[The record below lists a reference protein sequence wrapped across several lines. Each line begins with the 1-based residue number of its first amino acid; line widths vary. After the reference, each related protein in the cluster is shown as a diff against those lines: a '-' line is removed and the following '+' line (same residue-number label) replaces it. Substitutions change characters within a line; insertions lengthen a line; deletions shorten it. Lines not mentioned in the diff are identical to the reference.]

1 MSFTKTVSTIAALA
15 SIFGTSVLAYKL
27 VQGEKQ
33 PEQSQPSV
41 NLEEKI
47 TQLEKQLEE
56 ATTKQPV
63 VEVVQPTPQP
73 APQPVI
79 LPEVKQPP
87 PPVPEE

>member
-27 VQGEKQ
+27 VQNENQ
-33 PEQSQPSV
+33 QPSG
-41 NLEEKI
+41 LEEKI

-56 ATTKQPV
+56 AKSQRPV
-63 VEVVQPTPQP
+63 VKLVQETPP
-73 APQPVI
+73 VAPEPII
-79 LPEVKQPP
+79 LPEVTQP